1 MTLSSHTTLTLA
13 PADLKAKYPLDSTG
27 FFLPADAQL
36 HLRAEIMND
45 VWLTLPDEQAYTS
58 SVEGRAVQAIERAAH
73 WADGPDGHFA
83 LVWITA
89 GDDLLFAMIGEGLV
103 TLEPDTGVCRVAGL
117 PLDLAVVTRS
127 GPAVGTGEQLV
138 VGSWNPDDMSALVL
152 DVMSLD
158 ELIAALS

>member
-1 MTLSSHTTLTLA
+1 MTLCNLTTLTLA
-13 PADLKAKYPLDSTG
+13 PADLKATYPLDSTG

-36 HLRAEIMND
+36 HLRAEILND

-58 SVEGRAVQAIERAAH
+58 SVEERAVQAIERAAH

-103 TLEPDTGVCRVAGL
+103 TLEPGTGVCRVAGL

-127 GPAVGTGEQLV
+127 GPPLGTGEQLV
-138 VGSWNPDDMSALVL
+138 IGSWNPDDMGALVL

-158 ELIAALS
+158 ELTAALS